1 MGTRALP
8 SIPLL
13 VEGEEEEDDEEEDD
27 LDEEVIDDEE
37 DDDDDLEGEEEEDGV
52 DDEVRLP
59 LVQHQGH
66 MFVPCLVTQMS
77 QEPLWG
83 RSEEFAIHSDSC
95 PALWTPESQELQR
108 IFQFSLGLALPMALS
123 DGSMQPH
130 PWGCEQLLEHQQLL
144 LPP

>member
-37 DDDDDLEGEEEEDGV
+37 DEDDDLEGEEEEDGV

-66 MFVPCLVTQMS
+66 MFVPCLVTKMS

-130 PWGCEQLLEHQQLL
+130 P
-144 LPP
+144 